1 MEQPIDSGMNIPV
14 HSRIIQQAT
23 LEIVNN
29 MQNGNFSSFAFVLQH
44 TGGEPRWM
52 MPHCLSDKNH
62 NGLSARRTITILDS
76 VAKQIDKLIKNDE
89 LNNIMQQINQKITH
103 CKNND
108 NEIGLCLSV
117 TKTTDDEWA
126 FSYCLTTSKN
136 DIDIIRAAIDNLYE
150 NDSDLEEFKDK
161 SAQDIENE
169 YMEKINEL
177 KNNQ

>member
-1 MEQPIDSGMNIPV
+1 MEQSNGSNIPV

-23 LEIVNN
+23 FEIDNN
-29 MQNGNFSSFAFVLQH
+29 MTNENFSSFAFVLKH

-52 MPHCLSDKNH
+52 MPHCLSNKNH
-62 NGLSARRTITILDS
+62 NGQSARRTIEILETE
-76 VAKQIDKLIKNDE
+76 AKQTDKSIDRNTLV
-89 LNNIMQQINQKITH
+89 NIMQQMNNKITL

-108 NEIGLCLSV
+108 NEVGLCLSV
-117 TKTTDDEWA
+117 IKQDDEWY
-126 FSYCLTTSKN
+126 FSYCLSTSKN
-136 DIDIIRAAIDNLYE
+136 DINLINLAVNNLYE
-150 NDSDLEEFKDK
+150 NDNDLEEFKDK